1 MVLATLYNPSNMKN
15 LPCGEPYINQRT
27 SGYNERFTF
36 TGKGP
41 RKGWRTPLSKVKYR
55 EQRDEE
61 TGYGYFGAR
70 YMDYEL
76 MAMWLSVDPLAD
88 KYPGTSPYA
97 YCAWSPIIAK
107 DPNGMDSVRTPNG
120 MANAGTGYKTTPDGQ
135 YLYGEGLK
143 TKRWNP
149 DLVIGGVVGDGL
161 RGGYED
167 WDMPSDI
174 AAYVPCATCSETNS
188 EFLMPP
194 ILPFMASSYD
204 LLGNE
209 NFSGNIAIRGD
220 GTLMYS
226 NKEGFGKGGFGKGL
240 SWRNGKV
247 LKNTSLGKVACKT
260 TRMAKGAPALS
271 IVTGTVDV
279 TLNARQYGF
288 GSRQTYGAFGRAA
301 GGILASIGTGFLIGG
316 GLPGAV
322 AGFAVGIG
330 ASYGGEWFGKLTFDL
345 TH

>member
-27 SGYNERFTF
+27 SDYSERFTF

-143 TKRWNP
+143 TMSGRKIYKVPRIRCLESYS
-149 DLVIGGVVGDGL
+149 DGRISRYHHRIGIC
-161 RGGYED
+161 
-167 WDMPSDI
+167 P
-174 AAYVPCATCSETNS
+174 VP
-188 EFLMPP
+188 
-194 ILPFMASSYD
+194 
-204 LLGNE
+204 
-209 NFSGNIAIRGD
+209 
-220 GTLMYS
+220 
-226 NKEGFGKGGFGKGL
+226 
-240 SWRNGKV
+240 
-247 LKNTSLGKVACKT
+247 
-260 TRMAKGAPALS
+260 
-271 IVTGTVDV
+271 
-279 TLNARQYGF
+279 
-288 GSRQTYGAFGRAA
+288 
-301 GGILASIGTGFLIGG
+301 
-316 GLPGAV
+316 
-322 AGFAVGIG
+322 
-330 ASYGGEWFGKLTFDL
+330 
-345 TH
+345 

>member
-27 SGYNERFTF
+27 SDYSERFTF

-120 MANAGTGYKTTPDGQ
+120 MANAGTGYTTTPDGQ

-143 TKRWNP
+143 TKLESRPCNWRR
-149 DLVIGGVVGDGL
+149 
-161 RGGYED
+161 RG
-167 WDMPSDI
+167 
-174 AAYVPCATCSETNS
+174 
-188 EFLMPP
+188 
-194 ILPFMASSYD
+194 
-204 LLGNE
+204 
-209 NFSGNIAIRGD
+209 
-220 GTLMYS
+220 
-226 NKEGFGKGGFGKGL
+226 
-240 SWRNGKV
+240 
-247 LKNTSLGKVACKT
+247 
-260 TRMAKGAPALS
+260 
-271 IVTGTVDV
+271 
-279 TLNARQYGF
+279 
-288 GSRQTYGAFGRAA
+288 
-301 GGILASIGTGFLIGG
+301 
-316 GLPGAV
+316 
-322 AGFAVGIG
+322 
-330 ASYGGEWFGKLTFDL
+330 
-345 TH
+345 

>member
-1 MVLATLYNPSNMKN
+1 MRFYP
-15 LPCGEPYINQRT
+15 
-27 SGYNERFTF
+27 FTF
-36 TGKGP
+36 TGNGP
-41 RKGWRTPLSKVKYR
+41 RKGWRTPLNQIICS
-55 EQRDEE
+55 EQRDALRLNPQSGGLRGARLTSPQDLL
-61 TGYGYFGAR
+61 TGYGYLPRQARQANHGAR
-70 YMDYEL
+70 YMDHEL
-76 MAMWLSVDPLAD
+76 MTMWLSVDPLAD

-226 NKEGFGKGGFGKGL
+226 NKEGFSKGL

-247 LKNTSLGKVACKT
+247 LKNTSLGKVPVRQPEWPKEPLRCQSSLARWMLHLT
-260 TRMAKGAPALS
+260 QGNMGLALDRLMVPLAEQPA
-271 IVTGTVDV
+271 V
-279 TLNARQYGF
+279 Y
-288 GSRQTYGAFGRAA
+288 
-301 GGILASIGTGFLIGG
+301 
-316 GLPGAV
+316 
-322 AGFAVGIG
+322 
-330 ASYGGEWFGKLTFDL
+330 
-345 TH
+345 

>member
-27 SGYNERFTF
+27 SDYSERFTF
-36 TGKGP
+36 TGKGS

-174 AAYVPCATCSETNS
+174 AAYVPCATCSDTNS

-226 NKEGFGKGGFGKGL
+226 NKEGFGKGL